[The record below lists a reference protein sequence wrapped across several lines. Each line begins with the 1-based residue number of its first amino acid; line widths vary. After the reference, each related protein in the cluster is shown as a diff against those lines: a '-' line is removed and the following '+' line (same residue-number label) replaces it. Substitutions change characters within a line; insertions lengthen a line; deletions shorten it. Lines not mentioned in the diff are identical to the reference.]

1 MNDERG
7 LIMRIFQISKFKS
20 RVGRGL
26 ARASALAA
34 VLLSA
39 VSASTGYAQT
49 CPYCY
54 ANAAAQ
60 TPGMLQTLRTG
71 ILVMLLPCLTIFV
84 IIFSVAY
91 RRRESFNAESVG
103 DGEAGSAEQI

>member
-1 MNDERG
+1 MGVFEISNFK
-7 LIMRIFQISKFKS
+7 LQI
-20 RVGRGL
+20 RHGL

-60 TPGMLQTLRTG
+60 TPGMLQALRTG

-84 IIFSVAY
+84 IIFAVAY

-103 DGEAGSAEQI
+103 DWEAGSAE